1 MPKRFALLFVLV
13 AALLTGCAGA
23 DTSEG
28 EAAVEDA
35 TPEATTPAASSQN
48 TETASCEEL
57 ADEVIAQVQVIVDE
71 LSDATLE
78 DLGRDDLLPPE
89 TEQQLDELGER
100 VEDSGCDEDEM
111 DRLLADRADR
121 IQGEGVIADA
131 VREGLDQSGELPF

>member
-13 AALLTGCAGA
+13 AGLVAGCAGA
-23 DTSEG
+23 DTSGG
-28 EAAVEDA
+28 EAVEDVS
-35 TPEATTPAASSQN
+35 PEPTTPAMSSPD
-48 TETASCEEL
+48 TATASCEEL

-78 DLGRDDLLPPE
+78 DLGRDDLLAPE
-89 TEQQLDELGER
+89 TQQELDELGQR
-100 VEDSGCDEDEM
+100 VEDSGCDEEEM

-131 VREGLDQSGELPF
+131 VRDGLEQSGDLPF